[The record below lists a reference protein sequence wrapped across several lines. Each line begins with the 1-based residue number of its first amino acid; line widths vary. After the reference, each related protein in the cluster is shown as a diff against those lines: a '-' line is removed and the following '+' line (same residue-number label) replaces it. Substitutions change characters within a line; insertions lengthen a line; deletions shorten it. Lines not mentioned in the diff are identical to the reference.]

1 MGLVKPKN
9 NSFAKI
15 KVIGVGGGGGNAVSS
30 MIESGTIEGVEFV
43 SINTDAQALL
53 NNKAETKLQ
62 IGSGYTKGLGSGADP
77 EVGHQA
83 AEESREKIKELM
95 FDTDMVFITAGM
107 GGGTGT
113 GASPIVAELAKES
126 GALTVAVVTK
136 PFLFE
141 GMRRGTVAD
150 EGIELLRDH
159 VDTLIVIPNQRLL
172 DVVDRQ
178 MTLIEAFRVAD
189 SVLGQGVQGI
199 SDLITRPGLVNV
211 DFADVKTIMLDSGNA
226 LMGIGEAT
234 GENRA
239 VTAARAAVASPLL
252 DVSING
258 AKGILYNITG
268 SANMTLPEISE
279 ASNIINQATD
289 PDANIIFGATIDDS
303 MGDKI
308 KISVIATGF
317 ENTSTEAYR
326 RPSFGAYDRPNAG
339 AQSAN
344 RSTTASSRAS
354 TSPNQSA
361 NAFSNSALP
370 KFPGFISNGQSTNQP
385 AKIDEDQGSLQHN
398 TLKFRKPASENDGLI
413 NAYRPVQT
421 APQPTAQILTN
432 EPAPPSTAAA
442 ATDDTGSD
450 DDEFDIPAFLR
461 KK

>member
-30 MIESGTIEGVEFV
+30 MIETGTIEGVEFV
-43 SINTDAQALL
+43 AINTDAQALL

-62 IGSGYTKGLGSGADP
+62 IGNNFTKGLGSGADP
-77 EVGHQA
+77 EVGRTA

-141 GMRRGTVAD
+141 GMRRGTVAED
-150 EGIELLRDH
+150 GIELLREF

-199 SDLITRPGLVNV
+199 SDLITKPGLVNV

-234 GENRA
+234 GENRG
-239 VTAARAAVASPLL
+239 VTAARAAISSPLL

-268 SANMTLPEISE
+268 GANMTLPEISD
-279 ASNIINQATD
+279 ASMIINQAAD
-289 PDANIIFGATIDDS
+289 PDANIIFGATIDES
-303 MGDKI
+303 MGDRI

-317 ENTSTEAYR
+317 DSVGPESYR
-326 RPSFGAYDRPNAG
+326 RPSFGAYDR
-339 AQSAN
+339 
-344 RSTTASSRAS
+344 ASSERTQPTTQLPQGQVVDRFAAVLGKPPAS
-354 TSPNQSA
+354 ETEEP
-361 NAFSNSALP
+361 
-370 KFPGFISNGQSTNQP
+370 
-385 AKIDEDQGSLQHN
+385 LQHN
-398 TLKFRKPASENDGLI
+398 TLKFKPATSNDGLLS
-413 NAYRPVQT
+413 AYKPVT
-421 APQPTAQILTN
+421 PDPTGQPSA
-432 EPAPPSTAAA
+432 
-442 ATDDTGSD
+442 DDTSATPTSSPAAQAITPEPD

-461 KK
+461 KGRS

>member
-30 MIESGTIEGVEFV
+30 MIETGTIEGVEFV

-53 NNKAETKLQ
+53 TNKAGSKLQ
-62 IGSGYTKGLGSGADP
+62 IGSNYTKGLGSGADP
-77 EVGHQA
+77 DVGRQA

-113 GASPIVAELAKES
+113 GASPVVAEMAKES

-150 EGIELLRDH
+150 EGIEILRDF

-199 SDLITRPGLVNV
+199 SDLITKPGLVNV
-211 DFADVKTIMLDSGNA
+211 DFADVKTIMLESGNA

-239 VTAARAAVASPLL
+239 VTAARSAIASPLL

-268 SANMTLPEISE
+268 GSNMTLPEISD
-279 ASNIINQATD
+279 ASTIINEAAD
-289 PDANIIFGATIDDS
+289 PDANIIFGATIDEE

-317 ENTSTEAYR
+317 DNMGTNPYR
-326 RPSFGAYDRPNAG
+326 RPNFGAYEKKSQQKINQTPPTQTPQFNPQLAVFG
-339 AQSAN
+339 ASAAA
-344 RSTTASSRAS
+344 ASSS
-354 TSPNQSA
+354 
-361 NAFSNSALP
+361 SNDDH
-370 KFPGFISNGQSTNQP
+370 QST
-385 AKIDEDQGSLQHN
+385 LQHN
-398 TLKFRKPASENDGLI
+398 TLKFKPRTENDGLL
-413 NAYRPVQT
+413 NAYQP
-421 APQPTAQILTN
+421 PTAQPQP
-432 EPAPPSTAAA
+432 EPTSASAAA
-442 ATDDTGSD
+442 SSAGNGFAKKQADPSAEFEIDDSP

-461 KK
+461 KGR

>member
-30 MIESGTIEGVEFV
+30 MIASGLIDGVEFV
-43 SINTDAQALL
+43 AVNTDAQARLT
-53 NNKAETKLQ
+53 NKAETKLQ
-62 IGSGYTKGLGSGADP
+62 IGSNYTKGLGSGADP
-77 EVGHQA
+77 EVGRQA

-113 GASPIVAELAKES
+113 GASSVVAEAAKEA

-141 GMRRGTVAD
+141 GMRRATLAE
-150 EGIELLRDH
+150 EGIETLREH

-172 DVVDRQ
+172 DVIDKQ
-178 MTLIEAFRVAD
+178 MTLLQAFSLAD

-199 SDLITRPGLVNV
+199 SDLITKSGLVNV

-226 LMGIGEAT
+226 LMGIGEAA

-239 VTAARAAVASPLL
+239 VTAARAAIASPLL

-268 SANMTLPEISE
+268 GNNVTLTEISE
-279 ASNIINQATD
+279 ASMIISQAAD
-289 PDANIIFGATIDDS
+289 PDANIIFGAQIEES

-317 ENTSTEAYR
+317 EGSGVSTYR
-326 RPSFGAYDRPNAG
+326 RPSFGAFD
-339 AQSAN
+339 
-344 RSTTASSRAS
+344 
-354 TSPNQSA
+354 
-361 NAFSNSALP
+361 
-370 KFPGFISNGQSTNQP
+370 QP
-385 AKIDEDQGSLQHN
+385 AKMH
-398 TLKFRKPASENDGLI
+398 ASEPATQPATLGNTFF
-413 NAYRPVQT
+413 QQTT
-421 APQPTAQILTN
+421 APQPEPEPDEQSFQHNTVKIKPANDTLFPSFPASHRETP
-432 EPAPPSTAAA
+432 PAPVSTFTQPVPAQVEPVQHS
-442 ATDDTGSD
+442 TTPDLDE
-450 DDEFDIPAFLR
+450 DEFDIPAFLR
-461 KK
+461 KGR

>member
-30 MIESGTIEGVEFV
+30 MVTSGLIEGVEFV

-53 NNKAETKLQ
+53 TNKAETKLQ
-62 IGSGYTKGLGSGADP
+62 IGSNYTKGLGSGADP
-77 EVGHQA
+77 EVGRQA

-113 GASPIVAELAKES
+113 GASAVVAEAAKEA

-141 GMRRGTVAD
+141 GMRRATLAE
-150 EGIELLRDH
+150 EGIENLREH
-159 VDTLIVIPNQRLL
+159 VDTLIIIPNQRLL
-172 DVVDRQ
+172 DVIDKQ
-178 MTLIEAFRVAD
+178 MTLLQAFGLAD

-199 SDLITRPGLVNV
+199 SDLITKSGLVNV

-226 LMGIGEAT
+226 LMGIGEAA

-239 VTAARAAVASPLL
+239 VTAARAAISSPLL

-258 AKGILYNITG
+258 AKGILYNVTG
-268 SANMTLPEISE
+268 GTNMMLSEISD
-279 ASNIINQATD
+279 ASMIINQAAD
-289 PDANIIFGATIDDS
+289 PDANIIFGAQIDES

-317 ENTSTEAYR
+317 EGAGINAYK
-326 RPSFGAYDRPNAG
+326 RPSFGAFDQPARIN
-339 AQSAN
+339 
-344 RSTTASSRAS
+344 T
-354 TSPNQSA
+354 TSPAANPLA
-361 NAFSNSALP
+361 NNAFFNAVP
-370 KFPGFISNGQSTNQP
+370 TP
-385 AKIDEDQGSLQHN
+385 APEPEEHEQNFQHN
-398 TLKFRKPASENDGLI
+398 TVKIKPASENPFPSFQPREQRDVPPQQSVFTP
-413 NAYRPVQT
+413 PV
-421 APQPTAQILTN
+421 APQS
-432 EPAPPSTAAA
+432 ESPAPANPPAL
-442 ATDDTGSD
+442 DLEE
-450 DDEFDIPAFLR
+450 DEFDIPAFLR
-461 KK
+461 KGR